1 MLTASLGS
9 ILYRSLTSVLRYV
22 YVRSSLVEPVQHILK
37 KDSFKIQSI
46 AFAESLLALNVLYLY
61 SHTILTETPRPP
73 FVLYE
78 ACLNPWG
85 QFDSSLLEV
94 TPIGQFMINLINA
107 TNIICNLC
115 VSSNIWTEKPRT
127 IQHSKPKTGRLIGKG
142 NSTLHGLDLSP
153 SVHVHLSSFA
163 SSLSIPFQLIF
174 LTVPPRHFAQDSF
187 AISFTVS

>member
-37 KDSFKIQSI
+37 NDSFKIQSI
-46 AFAESLLALNVLYLY
+46 AFAEYLLALNVLYLY

-94 TPIGQFMINLINA
+94 TPIGQFMVNLINA

-127 IQHSKPKTGRLIGKG
+127 IQH
-142 NSTLHGLDLSP
+142 
-153 SVHVHLSSFA
+153 
-163 SSLSIPFQLIF
+163 
-174 LTVPPRHFAQDSF
+174 
-187 AISFTVS
+187 